1 MGLSANVSWW
11 VKKKSVSVLTN
22 TVPIHSQ
29 YGWCTVRMRHVN
41 VKRMAGGWGQEGRM
55 SKGGSGGY
63 QWGKIGGQ
71 WRKQIGA
78 SGRRVFGERRRWY
91 HRAGSILESERTT
104 QIAGEWSTHQ

>member
-11 VKKKSVSVLTN
+11 VKKKSVSVLMN

-55 SKGGSGGY
+55 SKGGSGGVPV
-63 QWGKIGGQ
+63 GQ
-71 WRKQIGA
+71 DRWAVAKADRGQRTQGLRGEEA
-78 SGRRVFGERRRWY
+78 VVSSGWEHFGE
-91 HRAGSILESERTT
+91 
-104 QIAGEWSTHQ
+104 